1 MVKKNLINVFECGN
15 KEVMDFNADLIK
27 RSLLEQ
33 GFKLVKS
40 TTTFSDE
47 LPPHKYTLTVTGIH
61 IGTPKNYNNI
71 AA

>member
-15 KEVMDFNADLIK
+15 KEVMDFAADLIK
-27 RSLLEQ
+27 RSLLEE

-40 TTTFSDE
+40 TTTFSDQ
-47 LPPHKYTLTVTGIH
+47 LPKYKYTLTVTGIH
-61 IGTPKNYNNI
+61 IGTPQEYNNK